1 MRLSRKSK
9 ITFQVL
15 LDIAAHTAVGRAISI
30 PHICRRH
37 LLSHSYIEQIF
48 TQLKLVGMIRSHR
61 GPGGGYS
68 LAQEPRDI
76 SLYGV
81 VCLLDGKESV
91 REDLAAALWTGLEQH
106 MNLQMQ
112 KITLFE
118 ALQRSTIVIE
128 QSTKGIS
135 FPDLAVVPRV
145 SAQVKPKKEIKR
157 RKPRLGPNSVFAFG
171 SYLKLTR

>member
-9 ITFQVL
+9 IAFQVL
-15 LDIAAHTAVGRAISI
+15 LDISAHTTVGRAISI

-37 LLSHSYIEQIF
+37 SLSHSYIEQIF
-48 TQLKLVGMIRSHR
+48 THLKMAGMIRSHR

-68 LAQEPRDI
+68 LAKESKDI
-76 SLYGV
+76 SLYEV
-81 VCLLDGKESV
+81 VCLLDGGESL
-91 REDLAAALWTGLEQH
+91 REDLGATLWVGLEKH

-118 ALQRSTIVIE
+118 ALQRSTVVIE

-135 FPDLAVVPRV
+135 FPDLSAAPKVSVP
-145 SAQVKPKKEIKR
+145 PKQRKEIKNL
-157 RKPRLGPNSVFAFG
+157 KPRLGPNSVFAFG
-171 SYLKLTR
+171 NYLKATR